1 MFKVMDLRKA
11 TISEFEDLYLL
22 RCENTN
28 IKWTGHTEA
37 PSKDG
42 LKEWYIKAL
51 SNPKRDIYLYWDNDN
66 CLGYLYV
73 DVVNDDEREIAYG
86 ISEKQQGKG
95 YASSMISDCIQLL
108 QEAGIK
114 VVKAA
119 ISDANAASEHVA
131 TRNGLF
137 KTEEYYYSELP
148 LICGKSK
155 FYIWKRNI

>member
-1 MFKVMDLRKA
+1 MELRKA

-22 RCENTN
+22 RCEDNN
-28 IKWTGHTEA
+28 IRWTGHIEA

-42 LKEWYIKAL
+42 LREWYIKAL
-51 SNPKRDIYLYWDNDN
+51 SNPTRDIYLYWYNDD

-95 YASSMISDCIQLL
+95 YASSMISDCIRLL
-108 QEAGIK
+108 REVGIK
-114 VVKAA
+114 TIRAA
-119 ISDANAASEHVA
+119 ISDSNAASEHVA
-131 TRNGLF
+131 TKNGLN

>member
-1 MFKVMDLRKA
+1 MELRKA
-11 TISEFEDLYLL
+11 TISDFEVLYRL
-22 RCENTN
+22 RCEDNN
-28 IKWTGHTEA
+28 IRWTGHIEA

-42 LKEWYIKAL
+42 LREWYAKAL
-51 SNPKRDIYLYWDNDN
+51 SNPTRDIYLYWYNDD

-95 YASSMISDCIQLL
+95 YASSMICDCIRLL
-108 QEAGIK
+108 REAGIK
-114 VVKAA
+114 SIRAA
-119 ISDANAASEHVA
+119 ISDFNAASEHVA
-131 TRNGLF
+131 TKNGF
-137 KTEEYYYSELP
+137 YKTEEYYYSELP